1 MIKVKAALNR
11 QADTG
16 PTRAHFV
23 EAGVEKTPAGLATVG
38 MLLVSVALYFKG
50 IVAPYGSTRLPE
62 EGPRAPQEEDKAAM
76 APEDDER
83 LAVAETQEQPE
94 AEAEVVNLDA
104 KRFTRSKGSSSFSPD
119 FAAPPIDVE
128 DIEAPA
134 LKSMAQRQPSDDVD
148 LLEPRINQLRD
159 LASTLGGSGGGAG
172 GGGGSGGGGG
182 ESSAPQSPIGNGNGT
197 PQRNRA
203 PVVAGP
209 VSLRSVAAGETI
221 FIAFGALLAGA
232 VDPDNDVL
240 RILGLR
246 ASAGELVATEGGWLY
261 TAPNEMLGPVRLSY
275 LISDGSDAVRQTAG
289 FDVTERGPILGTEGD
304 DSLVGTPQ
312 DDRIDGLG
320 GNDTIRALSG
330 HDVVQGGEGNDL
342 ITAAGGNDTVFG
354 GAGDDTIDAGDGDDI
369 VWAGQ
374 GNDVVYGGAGNDMLF
389 GEDGNDRM
397 GGGLGN
403 DVMWGGLGND
413 SLAGDAGND
422 ALLGEDG
429 NDSLDGGEGND
440 FLADGRG
447 SDVVKGGAGNDV
459 VEVAMDGEADTMD
472 GGAGRDTLDLAAA
485 SGALRIDLQAGQVE
499 GQETGQDTVTGFER
513 VVSGRGDDTLVMAL
527 NGSADTLDGGAGQD
541 LLDIAAAQSSVTV
554 DLVEGSA
561 SGEEIGEDVIASFEI
576 VRTGEGDDTVVV
588 GLQAVDV
595 GTGGGDDTVVASANR
610 QSDSLDGG
618 EGSDTLD
625 LSAATL
631 AVIVDLV
638 EGTLSGEETGND
650 RISSFETV
658 KLGGGD
664 DEVRVGD
671 APTVLCGGEG
681 DDTFE
686 FRAASAPPQ
695 NAPSSDPSA
704 TPTDATAPL
713 IHQILDFAVGDRI
726 RIGSFIIERDDG
738 EISGSMRDGDQQVRF
753 ELKPVNP
760 DAGLES
766 GQPFR
771 LRIEE
776 RDGAERT
783 VIDVVVDGLDDPD
796 YSIALT
802 GLQHLTYTLAQH

>member
-50 IVAPYGSTRLPE
+50 IVAPYGNTRLPE
-62 EGPRAPQEEDKAAM
+62 DGPRQPQEEDKAAM

-83 LAVAETQEQPE
+83 LAAAETQEQAEP
-94 AEAEVVNLDA
+94 EAEVVNLDA

-134 LKSMAQRQPSDDVD
+134 LKNMSQRQPADDVD

-159 LASTLGGSGGGAG
+159 LASTLGGSSGGAG

-182 ESSAPQSPIGNGNGT
+182 ESPVPQSPGNGNGN

-261 TAPNEMLGPVRLSY
+261 TAPNELLGPVRLSY
-275 LISDGSDAVRQTAG
+275 LVSDGFDAVRQTAG

-342 ITAAGGNDTVFG
+342 ITAAAGNDTVFG

-374 GNDVVYGGAGNDMLF
+374 GNDVVQGGAGNDMLF

-403 DVMWGGLGND
+403 DVLWGGLGND

-422 ALLGEDG
+422 VLIGEQG
-429 NDSLDGGEGND
+429 NDSLDGGDGND
-440 FLADGRG
+440 FLADGSG

-459 VEVAMDGEADTMD
+459 VEVSLDGEADTME
-472 GGAGRDTLDLAAA
+472 GGTGRDSLDLAAA
-485 SGALRIDLQAGQVE
+485 SGALRIDLAAGSVTGE
-499 GQETGQDTVTGFER
+499 ETGQDSVSGFER
-513 VVSGRGDDTLVMAL
+513 IVSGRGDDTLVMAM

-541 LLDIAAAQSSVTV
+541 RLDISAAQSGVTV
-554 DLVEGSA
+554 DLSEGTA
-561 SGEEIGEDVIASFEI
+561 SGEEIGQDVIASFEI

-595 GTGGGDDTVVASANR
+595 GTGAGDDTVAASSNR
-610 QSDSLDGG
+610 QSDSMDGG

-638 EGTLSGEETGND
+638 QGTVSGEETGLD
-650 RISSFETV
+650 QIASFETV
-658 KLGGGD
+658 KLGSGD
-664 DEVRVGD
+664 DEVRIGD

-695 NAPSSDPSA
+695 DGA
-704 TPTDATAPL
+704 TPPAPTDATAPL

-726 RIGSFIIERDDG
+726 RIGSFIIERDHG
-738 EISGSMRDGDQQVRF
+738 EISGSMKDGDQQVRF
-753 ELKPVNP
+753 ELKPVDP
-760 DAGLES
+760 EAGLQS
-766 GQPFR
+766 GQPFK

-776 RDGAERT
+776 RDGQEHT

-802 GLQHLTYTLAQH
+802 GLQHLTYTLAHN